1 MNIENAFATVLRDL
15 RTQKKI
21 SQENLAFLS
30 GLDRTYISLL
40 ERGKR
45 QPTLTSLF
53 SISKALDLTLVEL
66 VTALEEKTN
75 ENQTDQNSDK
85 HI

>member
-1 MNIENAFATVLRDL
+1 MNIENAFATVLKDL
-15 RTQKKI
+15 RTEKNI

-45 QPTLTSLF
+45 QPTLKSLF
-53 SISKALDLTLVEL
+53 SISKALDITLVEFT
-66 VTALEEKTN
+66 TALEEKIN
-75 ENQTDQNSDK
+75 ENQTD
-85 HI
+85 

>member
-1 MNIENAFATVLRDL
+1 MNIENAFATVLKDL

-53 SISKALDLTLVEL
+53 SISKALDMTLVEL
-66 VTALEEKTN
+66 ITALEEKVD
-75 ENQTDQNSDK
+75 ENQTD
-85 HI
+85 

>member
-1 MNIENAFATVLRDL
+1 MNIENAFATVLKDL

-53 SISKALDLTLVEL
+53 SISKALDMTLVDL
-66 VTALEEKTN
+66 TTALEEKIN
-75 ENQTDQNSDK
+75 ENQTDQDSDK

>member
-1 MNIENAFATVLRDL
+1 MNIENAFATVLKDL
-15 RTQKKI
+15 RTEKNI

-45 QPTLTSLF
+45 QPTLKSLF
-53 SISKALDLTLVEL
+53 SISKALDITLVEFT
-66 VTALEEKTN
+66 TALEEKVN
-75 ENQTDQNSDK
+75 ENQTD
-85 HI
+85 

>member
-75 ENQTDQNSDK
+75 ENQTGQNSDK

>member
-1 MNIENAFATVLRDL
+1 MNIENAFATVLREL
-15 RTQKKI
+15 RSQKKL

-53 SISKALDLTLVEL
+53 SISKALDMTLVEFT
-66 VTALEEKTN
+66 TALEKKIN
-75 ENQTDQNSDK
+75 ENQSS
-85 HI
+85 

>member
-1 MNIENAFATVLRDL
+1 MNIENAFATVLKDL

-53 SISKALDLTLVEL
+53 SISKALDITLVEFT
-66 VTALEEKTN
+66 TALEEKIN
-75 ENQTDQNSDK
+75 ENQTD
-85 HI
+85 

>member
-1 MNIENAFATVLRDL
+1 MNIENAFATVLKDL
-15 RTQKKI
+15 RTEKKI

-53 SISKALDLTLVEL
+53 SISKAYLTM
-66 VTALEEKTN
+66 
-75 ENQTDQNSDK
+75 
-85 HI
+85 

>member
-1 MNIENAFATVLRDL
+1 MNIENAFATVLKDL
-15 RTQKKI
+15 RTEKKI

-53 SISKALDLTLVEL
+53 SISKALDITLVEL
-66 VTALEEKTN
+66 TTALEEKIN
-75 ENQTDQNSDK
+75 ENQTD
-85 HI
+85 

>member
-1 MNIENAFATVLRDL
+1 MNIENAFAAVLKDL

-53 SISKALDLTLVEL
+53 SISKALDMTLVDL
-66 VTALEEKTN
+66 TTALEEKFN
-75 ENQTDQNSDK
+75 ENQTDQDSDK

>member
-1 MNIENAFATVLRDL
+1 MNIENAFATVLKDL
-15 RTQKKI
+15 RTQKKV

-53 SISKALDLTLVEL
+53 SISKALDMTLVEFT
-66 VTALEEKTN
+66 TALEKKIN
-75 ENQTDQNSDK
+75 ENQSN
-85 HI
+85 

>member
-1 MNIENAFATVLRDL
+1 MNIENAFATVLKDL
-15 RTQKKI
+15 RTKKKL

-53 SISKALDLTLVEL
+53 SISKALDITLVEFT
-66 VTALEEKTN
+66 TALEEKIN
-75 ENQTDQNSDK
+75 EDQTD
-85 HI
+85 

>member
-1 MNIENAFATVLRDL
+1 MNIENAFATVLKDL

-45 QPTLTSLF
+45 QPTLSSLF
-53 SISKALDLTLVEL
+53 SISKALDMTLVEL
-66 VTALEEKTN
+66 TIALERKIN
-75 ENQTDQNSDK
+75 ENQTD
-85 HI
+85 

>member
-1 MNIENAFATVLRDL
+1 MNIENAFATVLKDL
-15 RTQKKI
+15 RTEKKI

-53 SISKALDLTLVEL
+53 SISKALDITLVEFT
-66 VTALEEKTN
+66 TALEEKIN
-75 ENQTDQNSDK
+75 ENQTD
-85 HI
+85 

>member
-1 MNIENAFATVLRDL
+1 MNIENAFATVLKDL

-53 SISKALDLTLVEL
+53 SISKALDMTLVEL
-66 VTALEEKTN
+66 TTALEEKIN
-75 ENQTDQNSDK
+75 ENQSD
-85 HI
+85 

>member
-1 MNIENAFATVLRDL
+1 MNIENAFATLLRDL
-15 RTQKKI
+15 RTQKKV

-53 SISKALDLTLVEL
+53 SISKALDMTLVEFT
-66 VTALEEKTN
+66 TALEKKIN
-75 ENQTDQNSDK
+75 ENQSN
-85 HI
+85 

>member
-66 VTALEEKTN
+66 VTALEEKIN

>member
-1 MNIENAFATVLRDL
+1 MNIENAFAAVLKDL

-53 SISKALDLTLVEL
+53 SISKALDMTLVDL
-66 VTALEEKTN
+66 TTALEEKIN
-75 ENQTDQNSDK
+75 ENQTDQDFDK

>member
-1 MNIENAFATVLRDL
+1 MNIENAFATVLKDL

-53 SISKALDLTLVEL
+53 SISKALDMTLVEFTI
-66 VTALEEKTN
+66 VLEKKLY
-75 ENQTDQNSDK
+75 ENQ
-85 HI
+85 

>member
-1 MNIENAFATVLRDL
+1 MNIENAFATLLREL
-15 RTQKKI
+15 RTQKKV

-53 SISKALDLTLVEL
+53 SISKALDMTLVEFT
-66 VTALEEKTN
+66 TALEKKIN
-75 ENQTDQNSDK
+75 ENQSN
-85 HI
+85 

>member
-15 RTQKKI
+15 RTQKKV

-40 ERGKR
+40 ERAKR

-53 SISKALDLTLVEL
+53 SISKALDMTLVEFTT
-66 VTALEEKTN
+66 VLEKKIN
-75 ENQTDQNSDK
+75 ENQSN
-85 HI
+85 

>member
-15 RTQKKI
+15 RTQKKV

-53 SISKALDLTLVEL
+53 SISKALDMTLVEL
-66 VTALEEKTN
+66 TIALERKIN
-75 ENQTDQNSDK
+75 ENQTD
-85 HI
+85 

>member
-1 MNIENAFATVLRDL
+1 MNIENAFATVLKDL

-53 SISKALDLTLVEL
+53 SISKALDMTLVEL
-66 VTALEEKTN
+66 TIALERKIN
-75 ENQTDQNSDK
+75 ENQTD
-85 HI
+85 

>member
-1 MNIENAFATVLRDL
+1 MNIENAFATVLKDL
-15 RTQKKI
+15 RTEKNI

-45 QPTLTSLF
+45 QPTLKSLF
-53 SISKALDLTLVEL
+53 SISKALDITLVEFT
-66 VTALEEKTN
+66 TALEEKIN
-75 ENQTDQNSDK
+75 ENKTD
-85 HI
+85 

>member
-1 MNIENAFATVLRDL
+1 MNIENAFATVLKDV

-53 SISKALDLTLVEL
+53 SISKALDMTLVEL
-66 VTALEEKTN
+66 ITALEEKVD
-75 ENQTDQNSDK
+75 ENQTD
-85 HI
+85 

>member
-15 RTQKKI
+15 RTQKKV

-53 SISKALDLTLVEL
+53 SISKALDMTLVEFT
-66 VTALEEKTN
+66 TALEKKIN
-75 ENQTDQNSDK
+75 ENQSN
-85 HI
+85 

>member
-1 MNIENAFATVLRDL
+1 MNIENAFATVLKDL
-15 RTQKKI
+15 RTEKKI

-45 QPTLTSLF
+45 QPSLASLF
-53 SISKALDLTLVEL
+53 SISRALDITLVEFT
-66 VTALEEKTN
+66 TALEEKIN
-75 ENQTDQNSDK
+75 ENQTD
-85 HI
+85 

>member
-1 MNIENAFATVLRDL
+1 MNIENAFAAVLKDL

-53 SISKALDLTLVEL
+53 SISKALDMTLVDL
-66 VTALEEKTN
+66 TTALEEKIN
-75 ENQTDQNSDK
+75 ENQTDKNSDK

>member
-1 MNIENAFATVLRDL
+1 MNIENAFATVLKDL

-53 SISKALDLTLVEL
+53 SISKALDMTLVDL
-66 VTALEEKTN
+66 TTALEEKIN
-75 ENQTDQNSDK
+75 ENQTDPDSDK

>member
-1 MNIENAFATVLRDL
+1 MNIENAFATLLREL
-15 RTQKKI
+15 RTKKKV

-53 SISKALDLTLVEL
+53 SISKALDMTLVEFT
-66 VTALEEKTN
+66 TALEEKIN
-75 ENQTDQNSDK
+75 ENQSN
-85 HI
+85 

>member
-1 MNIENAFATVLRDL
+1 MNIENAFATVLREL
-15 RTQKKI
+15 RSQKKL

-30 GLDRTYISLL
+30 ELDRTYISLL

-53 SISKALDLTLVEL
+53 SISKALDMTLVEFT
-66 VTALEEKTN
+66 TALEKKIN
-75 ENQTDQNSDK
+75 ENQSS
-85 HI
+85 

>member
-1 MNIENAFATVLRDL
+1 MNIENAFATVLKDL
-15 RTQKKI
+15 RTEKKI

-45 QPTLTSLF
+45 QPSLTSLF
-53 SISKALDLTLVEL
+53 SISRALDITLVEFT
-66 VTALEEKTN
+66 TALEEKIN
-75 ENQTDQNSDK
+75 ENQTD
-85 HI
+85 